1 MKLWVFAMPADLSRE
16 DRGLLLLLAAAFFIG
31 QYDMT
36 LLSIALP
43 DVQASF
49 NIAEDDLGMLIAV
62 GRLGAV
68 PAILLALVA
77 DRIGRRKLMVFTMVG
92 LSVFSL
98 ATAFATNATQFM
110 LFQACARLFT
120 TLEEILAVVFALELL
135 PKLYR
140 GWGVGFIAAMG
151 ALGSGLAAV
160 LYGSVEYLPGGWRFL
175 YALAG
180 VAILYVA
187 WLRRRLPESPM
198 FNAGEAGLRKTLFRP
213 LQELLRDYR
222 HSLFTLL
229 AIACAFWFQVGA
241 ALNFMSKYLQD
252 IHGYAPAQVSMLYV
266 VAGTFAI
273 FGNVMAGRLSDAI
286 GRRPTLALGICLN
299 CAGTVLFYNVF
310 GALIPLM
317 WIATLFGFFMVEV
330 VVNAISGELFP
341 TSCRSTAA
349 SLRTISGVV
358 AGAIGLAV
366 EGLLFNIL
374 GSHSMALSLITLSS
388 LLALPVILL
397 FLRETANTQLD

>member
-16 DRGLLLLLAAAFFIG
+16 DRSLLLLLAMAFFIG

-36 LLSIALP
+36 LVSIALP

-49 NIAEDDLGMLIAV
+49 GIAEEDLGKVIAV

-77 DRIGRRKLMVFTMVG
+77 DRIGRRRLMVFTMIG

-98 ATAFATNATQFM
+98 ATAFATSANQFM
-110 LFQACARLFT
+110 VFQACARLFT
-120 TLEEILAVVFALELL
+120 TLEEILAVVFALEML
-135 PKLYR
+135 PRIYR

-160 LYGSVEYLPGGWRFL
+160 LYGAVEFLPGGWRFL
-175 YALAG
+175 YVLAG
-180 VAILYVA
+180 VAVLYVA

-198 FNAGEAGLRKTLFRP
+198 FNAEEAGLGKTLLQP
-213 LQELLRDYR
+213 LQELFGHYR
-222 HSLFTLL
+222 ASLFTLL
-229 AIACAFWFQVGA
+229 AIACTFWFQVGA
-241 ALNFMSKYLQD
+241 CLNFMSKYLQD
-252 IHGYAPAQVSMLYV
+252 THGYEPAQVSTLYV
-266 VAGTFAI
+266 LAGAFAI
-273 FGNVMAGRLSDAI
+273 FGNVLAGRLSDAI
-286 GRRPTLALGICLN
+286 GRRPTLGIGIALN
-299 CAGTVLFYNVF
+299 CAGTLLFYNSF
-310 GALIPLM
+310 GPLIPVM

-341 TSCRSTAA
+341 TTCRSTAA

-358 AGAIGLAV
+358 AGAIGLYV
-366 EGLLFNIL
+366 EGLLYNWL

-397 FLRETANTQLD
+397 ALRETSNTQLE